1 MVGKSRIKD
10 DTQVSDLINRLD
22 MVPVSEMGG
31 IGGRIRFGEVVNMLR
46 LRYLLDIQVEM
57 WNNQLD
63 L

>member
-1 MVGKSRIKD
+1 MEKNRIKD
-10 DTQVSDLINRLD
+10 DTQVSGLINRLD
-22 MVPVSEMGG
+22 MVLFSEMGG
-31 IGGRIRFGEVVNMLR
+31 IGGRIRFGEVVNMLS

>member
-31 IGGRIRFGEVVNMLR
+31 IGGRIRFGEVVNMLS
-46 LRYLLDIQVEM
+46 LRYLLLVV
-57 WNNQLD
+57 
-63 L
+63 